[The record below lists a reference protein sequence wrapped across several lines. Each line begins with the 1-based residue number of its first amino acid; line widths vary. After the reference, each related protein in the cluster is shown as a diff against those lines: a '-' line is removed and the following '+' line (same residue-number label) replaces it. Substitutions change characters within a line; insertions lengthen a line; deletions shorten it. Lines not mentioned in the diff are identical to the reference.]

1 MSVKLEII
9 ENFLSK
15 EDLSELQ
22 SINLQKTNYK
32 QMNVYVNKI
41 KDNLVSGKGINED
54 SVKRLN
60 KNYHSKAISILN
72 KLYPEK
78 AKLYEY
84 SEFGITDT
92 GPDYE
97 FPIHNDTPNKL
108 LSGVI
113 YISPLENVG
122 TKFYSDKKGRN
133 ERYVDWKINRAV
145 FFSRLEKKT
154 WHSYQGNGKTDRIAL
169 VFNLKTNNI
178 KKVFEIENKNF
189 ILGYLRYKLNPYL
202 YKFLKFTL

>member
-9 ENFLSK
+9 ENFLSRA
-15 EDLSELQ
+15 DLDELQ
-22 SINLQKTNYK
+22 SIELKETKHK

-41 KDNLVSGKGINED
+41 KDNYVTGEGINEE
-54 SVKRLN
+54 SVKRLH
-60 KNYHSKAISILN
+60 KNYHSQAVEILK

-92 GPDYE
+92 GPEYV

-113 YISPLENVG
+113 YLSPENNVG
-122 TKFYSDKKGRN
+122 TKFYSNKNGKDELN
-133 ERYVDWKINRAV
+133 VDWKINRAV
-145 FFSRLEKKT
+145 FFSRDEKKS
-154 WHSYQGNGKTDRIAL
+154 WHSFNGDKTQVRRVLIY
-169 VFNLKTNNI
+169 NLMTSNVREVCK
-178 KKVFEIENKNF
+178 IENVN
-189 ILGYLRYKLNPYL
+189 YLVVKFKHLINPYL
-202 YKFLKFTL
+202 YKYFKFVI

>member
-145 FFSRLEKKT
+145 FFSRDENKS
-154 WHSYQGNGKTDRIAL
+154 WHSFNGDKTQVRRVLIY
-169 VFNLKTNNI
+169 NLMTTNV
-178 KKVFEIENKNF
+178 KGVCKIENVNYF
-189 ILGYLRYKLNPYL
+189 IVRLKHIINPYL
-202 YKFLKFTL
+202 YKYFKFVI

>member
-145 FFSRLEKKT
+145 FFSRDENKS
-154 WHSYQGNGKTDRIAL
+154 WHSFNGDKTQVRRVLIY
-169 VFNLKTNNI
+169 NLMTTNV
-178 KKVFEIENKNF
+178 KEVCKIENVNYFTVRLKH
-189 ILGYLRYKLNPYL
+189 IINPYL
-202 YKFLKFTL
+202 YKYFKFVI

>member
-41 KDNLVSGKGINED
+41 KDNLVSGKGINEE

-60 KNYHSKAISILN
+60 KSYHSKAISILK

-78 AKLYEY
+78 AELYEY

-122 TKFYSDKKGRN
+122 TKFYSDKEGKN

-145 FFSRLEKKT
+145 FF
-154 WHSYQGNGKTDRIAL
+154 
-169 VFNLKTNNI
+169 
-178 KKVFEIENKNF
+178 
-189 ILGYLRYKLNPYL
+189 
-202 YKFLKFTL
+202 KFLTLE

>member
-9 ENFLSK
+9 ENFLSRA
-15 EDLSELQ
+15 DLDELQ
-22 SINLQKTNYK
+22 SINLKETKHK

-41 KDNLVSGKGINED
+41 KDNYVTGEGINEE
-54 SVKRLN
+54 SVKRLH
-60 KNYHSKAISILN
+60 KNYHSQAVEILK

-92 GPDYE
+92 GPEYV

-113 YISPLENVG
+113 YLSPENNVG
-122 TKFYSDKKGRN
+122 TKFYSNKNGKDEIN
-133 ERYVDWKINRAV
+133 VDWKINRAV
-145 FFSRLEKKT
+145 FFSRDEKKS
-154 WHSYQGNGKTDRIAL
+154 WHSFNGDKTQVRRVLIY
-169 VFNLKTNNI
+169 NLMTSNVREVCK
-178 KKVFEIENKNF
+178 IENVN
-189 ILGYLRYKLNPYL
+189 YLVVKLKHLINPYL
-202 YKFLKFTL
+202 YRYFKFVI